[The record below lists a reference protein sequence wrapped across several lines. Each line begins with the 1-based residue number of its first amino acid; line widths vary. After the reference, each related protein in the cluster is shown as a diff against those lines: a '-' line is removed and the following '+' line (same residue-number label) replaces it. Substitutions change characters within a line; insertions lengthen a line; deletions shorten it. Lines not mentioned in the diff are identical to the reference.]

1 MSSRVLQINVKP
13 KTPGEPGLPK
23 RPVPEARILPGGL
36 DGDFNDWRSA
46 NLPGDQKQAVLII
59 TAELLGQLNAEGWPV
74 KPGDM
79 GENLTLDGIPES
91 ALRPGVRLEAGDVVL
106 EITEPCDPCTRLY
119 TLPYIGAERGPAFLR
134 ATAGRRGW
142 YARVVQPG
150 SIRRGSPIS
159 LVTAAVTRTPG

>member
-1 MSSRVLQINVKP
+1 MSGRVLQINVKP

-23 RPVPEARILPGGL
+23 RPVPAARIGSAGL
-36 DGDFNDWRSA
+36 EGDFNDWRSA

-59 TAELLGQLNAEGWPV
+59 TTELLGELNAEGWPV
-74 KPGDM
+74 KPGDL
-79 GENLTLDGIPES
+79 GENLTLDGIAES
-91 ALRPGVRLEAGDVVL
+91 ALGPGVRLEAGDVVM

-119 TLPYIGAERGPAFLR
+119 TLPYVGGERGPGFLR

-150 SIRRGSPIS
+150 SIRQGSPVE
-159 LVTAAVTRTPG
+159 LVAAAVTRAPG